1 MKSPKLE
8 SKRLILKN
16 WELKE
21 SPKFVELTK
30 DPELIFGDMPFPY
43 LLEHAQF
50 WIKEV
55 LTLDDK
61 YYFAIHEKESKEIIG
76 FCWISLYPNNEGL
89 IVYGLGKEAR
99 GKGYA
104 TEAAKL
110 MTDLAFNKLKL
121 NKLIAETKGD
131 NIGSHNVLKKLG
143 FIPVKKV
150 KEAQTERITGKVKD
164 KWFWELTILQPSPQI
179 SFHE

>member
-8 SKRLILKN
+8 SERLILEN
-16 WELKE
+16 WELDE
-21 SPKFVELTK
+21 APRFVEITK

-50 WIKEV
+50 WIKDV
-55 LTLDDK
+55 LTHDDK
-61 YYFAIHEKESKEIIG
+61 HYFAIHDKQSKKIVG
-76 FCWISLYPNNEGL
+76 FCWITLYLNKNEGL
-89 IVYGLGKEAR
+89 IVYGLDKNAR

-110 MTDLAFNKLKL
+110 MTDFAFNKLKL

-131 NIGSHNVLKKLG
+131 NLESHNILKKLG
-143 FIPVKKV
+143 FTTTKKI
-150 KEAQTERITGKVKD
+150 KNGQKDKITGEIKD
-164 KWFWELTILQPSPQI
+164 KWFWELRNPNPQPSP
-179 SFHE
+179 